1 MKSLKYLIIFSFLI
15 MGAARKAPV
24 IAPSPTPAQSTA
36 QVNSS
41 VDHFS
46 YVCKS
51 CTANE
56 KLSIIKMEAL
66 LNKIVFDQCFDDAWK
81 SFKRI
86 EQAEIGGKKLNAQ
99 SIIDSFRSAK
109 LEPIPLVFYTP
120 GVFQSKRVIGY
131 TIPGEPEIYLNRN
144 FRYSSSW
151 TTYSEAS
158 NILHE
163 TAHKIGY
170 AHDFNATERRPYSVP
185 YLSNRVAEYCESK
198 GVK

>member
-1 MKSLKYLIIFSFLI
+1 

-24 IAPSPTPAQSTA
+24 IVPVATPSPAPQIETQSG
-36 QVNSS
+36 
-41 VDHFS
+41 DRFK

-51 CTANE
+51 CTSNE

-66 LNKIVFDQCFDDAWK
+66 LNKNVFDQCFYDAWK

-109 LEPIPLVFYTP
+109 LEPIPLVFYNP

-170 AHDFNATERRPYSVP
+170 AHDFNATERRPVS
-185 YLSNRVAEYCESK
+185 
-198 GVK
+198 